1 MIILLALVPE
11 VSVRIFFVFGF
22 VILFK
27 IVVMNMS
34 FWDLGWPKTENL
46 KPDILTCRLN
56 FLCHVPLFYRV
67 CVLQCW
73 RIHVDADAS
82 FLSLSLSFFTDIF
95 LQVSTQNTILRISS
109 STRARSLA
117 SSSQSCLSFME
128 YGYLGST
135 STDRTLDFNLQH
147 WTVSI
152 LEAAKEDNLFKWS
165 EHVHIVWSITW
176 KLLAAWW
183 K

>member
-1 MIILLALVPE
+1 
-11 VSVRIFFVFGF
+11 
-22 VILFK
+22 
-27 IVVMNMS
+27 MNMS
-34 FWDLGWPKTENL
+34 FWDWGWSKTEKLRPN
-46 KPDILTCRLN
+46 ILSLN
-56 FLCHVPLFYRV
+56 FLCVMYFCFIMYLCV
-67 CVLQCW
+67 CYNPEEFMLMLML
-73 RIHVDADAS
+73 S
-82 FLSLSLSFFTDIF
+82 FSHSFFTDIF

-135 STDRTLDFNLQH
+135 STDRTLDFKLQH

-152 LEAAKEDNLFKWS
+152 LEAAKEENLFKWS